1 MNIHIKSE
9 KQLVQSHDDT
19 GEIRISGGGSM
30 IIHSTLYLDDI
41 IICYKKKNEEREEAS
56 LRNGLWPDDSY
67 KWFLGYCENCFF
79 CRKCW
84 EKPTWAEKDAAKWIC
99 GNCELCTNCMSRKSG
114 FYQISLKNKRVPDLE
129 ENVSDRPDSDMETMK
144 DVPEKKEEIC
154 KEAEEV
160 LYENYKLKS
169 EDDFE

>member
-1 MNIHIKSE
+1 
-9 KQLVQSHDDT
+9 
-19 GEIRISGGGSM
+19 
-30 IIHSTLYLDDI
+30 
-41 IICYKKKNEEREEAS
+41 
-56 LRNGLWPDDSY
+56 
-67 KWFLGYCENCFF
+67 
-79 CRKCW
+79 
-84 EKPTWAEKDAAKWIC
+84 
-99 GNCELCTNCMSRKSG
+99 MSRKSG